1 MSLDVDNI
9 IFINKI
15 VDYFVLKSIWFYLK
29 KTETLIRQLFLL
41 FGSGKF
47 GYFIFVFFIQTPT
60 HFA

>member
-15 VDYFVLKSIWFYLK
+15 VHYFVLNRSGFTSK
-29 KTETLIRQLFLL
+29 KNETLIRQLFLL

-47 GYFIFVFFIQTPT
+47 VFFIFVFFIQTPT